1 MADTKQVLEGLAA
14 DDSIGKMTSL
24 RLPVLVPNLVGLQT
38 ALGHPPIRPL
48 LREVAVFTAA
58 SDTFSQRNTN
68 CTVAE
73 SLRRLEEVC
82 REATKAGLAIRGY
95 VSTVVGCPYEGVI
108 EPAAVAD
115 VARELLRLG
124 CYEVSLGDTIGVGTP
139 GSVRRLLATL
149 LRTIDPSKLAVHL
162 HDTYGQALANIVVAL
177 EVCATGI
184 VEPIL
189 PFDRCRVGSGRWTL
203 RWRA

>member
-1 MADTKQVLEGLAA
+1 MADTRHVLEMLAT
-14 DDSIGKMTSL
+14 DESIGRMTSL
-24 RLPVLVPNLVGLQT
+24 RLPVLIPNLSGLQA
-38 ALGHPPIRPL
+38 ALGHSSIRPL
-48 LREVAVFTAA
+48 IREVAIFTAA
-58 SDTFSQRNTN
+58 SDTFNRRNTN

-95 VSTVVGCPYEGVI
+95 ISTVIGCPYEGDI
-108 EPAAVAD
+108 EPAAVID
-115 VARELLRLG
+115 VTKELLRLG

-149 LRTIDPSKLAVHL
+149 LRTIDPSKLAVHF

-177 EVCATGI
+177 EV
-184 VEPIL
+184 
-189 PFDRCRVGSGRWTL
+189 RMSGEGGRPNLLIFLEWD
-203 RWRA
+203 